1 MYIVRRNVMK
11 SRFKK
16 TVCTGV
22 HVHVRI
28 LLWITTVNG
37 TKTCSCMYAYG
48 TCKIDIDKGTLI
60 ANLLV
65 FVC

>member
-1 MYIVRRNVMK
+1 MYIVKRNVMK
-11 SRFKK
+11 SRFNK

-28 LLWITTVNG
+28 LLCITTVNG
-37 TKTCSCMYAYG
+37 TKTCSCMYVHG
-48 TCKIDIDKGTLI
+48 ICKIDLDKGTLI